1 MPTWKAWKDKN
12 NNVFYFDN
20 DHDYQADINAAVAK
34 GDTAAAAKA
43 WDLRRA
49 KGEANGL
56 NLKMGN
62 TNPYGATGGT
72 YNGTS
77 YSNSIDYGLSADAKF
92 AAGDIE
98 GARED
103 ERKGNAKI
111 LGNNM
116 NLELRNKY
124 GSYSDTG
131 KDTPSTDYNSKYSED
146 LDKILG
152 SITDAITN
160 APPISMPGYS
170 APTYNPQYDAQ
181 IDELLNK
188 LLNREPF
195 EYNEELD
202 PLYQQYKDM
211 YTKQGQLAMED
222 TMGQAAALTGGYS
235 STYSQAVGQQ
245 MYNAYLNKVQEMLPE
260 FYDRAYGQYQDEG
273 TNLKNLYSMYI
284 DRDQVDFQRYQQ
296 EVANAQAAYQAA
308 AAAAS
313 MAYQQQQDNISN
325 LGNLY
330 GLVSG
335 ADATDY
341 ERFLNNWN
349 MNNMLDQQEYN
360 KLIDKWNQDM
370 QLNESNYN
378 RRQDTQKLAQSQI
391 DAIIAAGG
399 TPSQALISASGYDP
413 SYINSLM
420 SYYQQQ
426 AAAQTAARSSGSS
439 GGGGSSRTYPS
450 DKDYKVNK
458 DGSVSVKKVRQ
469 LSYQPDEGVFKWNGN
484 QYTSVDSLVDAW
496 SNSSQLTNDDLQV
509 LERKLRSQVSKVQ
522 HGGKSGSF

>member
-1 MPTWKAWKDKN
+1 MAKLKSWTNENGTVITYENGVNYKAKMN
-12 NNVFYFDN
+12 E
-20 DHDYQADINAAVAK
+20 AEAK
-34 GDTAAAAKA
+34 GDWAAYDEAYNRRKAKINGEGLNIAVGENPYAGASNVTYSNGITYTSAADLGLTAAAKA
-43 WDLRRA
+43 
-49 KGEANGL
+49 
-56 NLKMGN
+56 
-62 TNPYGATGGT
+62 
-72 YNGTS
+72 
-77 YSNSIDYGLSADAKF
+77 
-92 AAGDIE
+92 AAGDMT
-98 GARED
+98 GARQTEQARN
-103 ERKGNAKI
+103 EKI
-111 LGNNM
+111 NTNNM
-116 NLELRNKY
+116 NLPLTNKY
-124 GSYSDTG
+124 GSFTETERR
-131 KDTPSTDYNSKYSED
+131 TPSTDYNSKYSED

-160 APPISMPGYS
+160 APTISMPGYS

-349 MNNMLDQQEYN
+349 MNNTLDQQEYN

-426 AAAQTAARSSGSS
+426 AAAQTAARSGGRS

-458 DGSVSVKKVRQ
+458 DGSISVKKLRQ

-484 QYTSVDSLVDAW
+484 QYTSVDSLLDAW
-496 SNSSQLTNDDLQV
+496 EKESDLTNDDINILK
-509 LERKLRSQVSKVQ
+509 RKLYSQM
-522 HGGKSGSF
+522 GRG

>member
-1 MPTWKAWKDKN
+1 MAKLKSWTNENGTVITYENGVNYKAQMN
-12 NNVFYFDN
+12 E
-20 DHDYQADINAAVAK
+20 AEAK
-34 GDTAAAAKA
+34 GDWAAYDEAYNRRKAKINGEGLNIAVGENPYAGASNVTYGNGITYTSAADLGLTAAAKA
-43 WDLRRA
+43 
-49 KGEANGL
+49 
-56 NLKMGN
+56 
-62 TNPYGATGGT
+62 
-72 YNGTS
+72 
-77 YSNSIDYGLSADAKF
+77 
-92 AAGDIE
+92 AAGDMT
-98 GARED
+98 GARQTEQARN
-103 ERKGNAKI
+103 EKI
-111 LGNNM
+111 NTNNM
-116 NLELRNKY
+116 NLPLTNKY
-124 GSYSDTG
+124 GSFTETERR
-131 KDTPSTDYNSKYSED
+131 TPSTDYNSKYSED

-160 APPISMPGYS
+160 APTISMPGYS

-188 LLNREPF
+188 LLNREEF
-195 EYNEELD
+195 SYNEELD
-202 PLYQQYKDM
+202 PLYQQYKDL

-222 TMGQAAALTGGYS
+222 TMGQAAALTGGYG

-245 MYNAYLNKVQEMLPE
+245 MYNAYLQKVTEMLPE
-260 FYDRAYGQYQDEG
+260 FYDRAYGKYRDEG
-273 TNLKNLYSMYI
+273 QDMKDLYGMYI

-296 EVANAQAAYQAA
+296 EVANAEMAYQAA

-349 MNNMLDQQEYN
+349 MNNTLDQQEYN

-370 QLNESNYN
+370 QLSESNYN
-378 RRQDTQKLAQSQI
+378 RRQDAQKLAQNQI

-399 TPSQALISASGYDP
+399 TPSQALISTAGYDP

-426 AAAQTAARSSGSS
+426 AAAQSSGRSGGRS
-439 GGGGSSRTYPS
+439 GGGGGSSKKSSSSAFSETGVDDATYRGLRDTLYYGKQANGTTWAQNQLVEMIS
-450 DKDYKVNK
+450 EGKI
-458 DGSVSVKKVRQ
+458 SKKQADTLAAYVG
-469 LSYQPDEGVFKWNGN
+469 LKM
-484 QYTSVDSLVDAW
+484 
-496 SNSSQLTNDDLQV
+496 
-509 LERKLRSQVSKVQ
+509 
-522 HGGKSGSF
+522 

>member
-1 MPTWKAWKDKN
+1 MAKLKSWTNENGTVITYDNGVNYKAKMN
-12 NNVFYFDN
+12 E
-20 DHDYQADINAAVAK
+20 AEAK
-34 GDTAAAAKA
+34 GDWAAYDEAYNRRKAKINGEGLNIAVGENPYAGASNVTYSNGITYTSAADLGLTAAAKA
-43 WDLRRA
+43 
-49 KGEANGL
+49 
-56 NLKMGN
+56 
-62 TNPYGATGGT
+62 
-72 YNGTS
+72 
-77 YSNSIDYGLSADAKF
+77 
-92 AAGDIE
+92 AAGDMT
-98 GARED
+98 GARQTEQARN
-103 ERKGNAKI
+103 EKI
-111 LGNNM
+111 NTNNM
-116 NLELRNKY
+116 NLPLTNKY
-124 GSYSDTG
+124 GSFTETERR
-131 KDTPSTDYNSKYSED
+131 TPSTDYNSKYSED

-160 APPISMPGYS
+160 APAISMPGYS

-349 MNNMLDQQEYN
+349 MNNTLDQQEYN

-426 AAAQTAARSSGSS
+426 AAAQTAARSSGRS
-439 GGGGSSRTYPS
+439 GGGRSSKKSSSSTFSETGVDDATYRGLRDTLYYGKQANGTTWAQNQLVEMIS
-450 DKDYKVNK
+450 EGKI
-458 DGSVSVKKVRQ
+458 SKKQADTLAAYVG
-469 LSYQPDEGVFKWNGN
+469 LKM
-484 QYTSVDSLVDAW
+484 
-496 SNSSQLTNDDLQV
+496 
-509 LERKLRSQVSKVQ
+509 
-522 HGGKSGSF
+522 

>member
-1 MPTWKAWKDKN
+1 MP
-12 NNVFYFDN
+12 
-20 DHDYQADINAAVAK
+20 
-34 GDTAAAAKA
+34 
-43 WDLRRA
+43 
-49 KGEANGL
+49 
-56 NLKMGN
+56 
-62 TNPYGATGGT
+62 T
-72 YNGTS
+72 YNGVK
-77 YSNSIDYGLSADAKF
+77 YDKNIDYAKLMNDAE
-92 AAGDIE
+92 AAGDLSAAKSYE
-98 GARED
+98 QAR
-103 ERKGNAKI
+103 NAKI
-111 LGNNM
+111 LGEGM
-116 NLELRNKY
+116 AKFSTTNKY
-124 GSYSDTG
+124 QNTDTNGSAAGDGSKSDTS
-131 KDTPSTDYNSKYSED
+131 KAPSYDSKWS
-146 LDKILG
+146 DKLNEILG
-152 SITDAITN
+152 SYEEAIK
-160 APPISMPGYS
+160 APSTSIPSYT
-170 APTYNPQYDAQ
+170 APSYNPQYDAE
-181 IDELLNK
+181 IDGLLNK

-222 TMGQAAALTGGYS
+222 TMGQAAALTGGYG

-245 MYNAYLNKVQEMLPE
+245 MYNAYLGKVQEMLPE

-273 TNLKNLYSMYI
+273 SNIKDLYNMYVN
-284 DRDQVDFQRYQQ
+284 RDQLDFQRYQQ
-296 EVANAQAAYQAA
+296 EVANAEMAYQAA
-308 AAAAS
+308 AATAS

-349 MNNMLDQQEYN
+349 MNNTLDQQEYN
-360 KLIDKWNQDM
+360 RLIDKWNQDM

-426 AAAQTAARSSGSS
+426 AAAQSSGRSS
-439 GGGGSSRTYPS
+439 GGGGGSSKKKTTAEPTITNRNGNGWVYVPGLGRMTYYELES
-450 DKDYKVNK
+450 KVNS
-458 DGSVSVKKVRQ
+458 GEVKETKNKKANTIT
-469 LSYQPDEGVFKWNGN
+469 Y
-484 QYTSVDSLVDAW
+484 
-496 SNSSQLTNDDLQV
+496 
-509 LERKLRSQVSKVQ
+509 SKKQ
-522 HGGKSGSF
+522 

>member
-1 MPTWKAWKDKN
+1 MPTWKAWKDEN

-62 TNPYGATGGT
+62 TNPYGTTGGT

-160 APPISMPGYS
+160 APTISMPGYS

-188 LLNREPF
+188 LLNREEF
-195 EYNEELD
+195 SYNEELD
-202 PLYQQYKDM
+202 PLYQQYKDL

-222 TMGQAAALTGGYS
+222 TMGQAAALTGGYG

-245 MYNAYLNKVQEMLPE
+245 MYNAYLQKVTEMLPE
-260 FYDRAYGQYQDEG
+260 FYDRAYGKYRDEG
-273 TNLKNLYSMYI
+273 QDMKDLYGMYI

-349 MNNMLDQQEYN
+349 MNNTLDQQEYN

-378 RRQDTQKLAQSQI
+378 RRQGTQKLAQSQI

-426 AAAQTAARSSGSS
+426 AAAQTAARSGGRSG

-484 QYTSVDSLVDAW
+484 QYTSVDSLLDAW
-496 SNSSQLTNDDLQV
+496 EKKSDLTNDDISILK
-509 LERKLRSQVSKVQ
+509 RKLYSQM
-522 HGGKSGSF
+522 GRG